1 MKVGILTFHNAPN
14 YGAAFQALGLQ
25 QTLIELGHEPV
36 FLNYTPEYMRGRV
49 SISRGWGF
57 KSGKIDLPHILKKLK
72 GEIRRHKFKIFKNS
86 HLRVSRHLETKNELN
101 DYVKELDAIIV
112 GSDQVWN
119 LNWQQTFDDTYFLGW
134 LSNENKHIKK
144 IAYGA
149 CFGCTSQPDHHLK
162 KAAELLRGFD
172 VVGLRNDINREIV
185 AEKAKKIATIVDP
198 GFFVKNIRTSDEN
211 VFMYFVKP
219 DLASCCLEASR
230 QIQKIVGGDIVHA
243 HSESL
248 ISLPAPDILSYSCMN
263 PLDWFKHLTNSKFV
277 VSESF
282 HGVVFSIANNIPFLS
297 ITTDLRSERI
307 HHLINRYELKG
318 RLIHPDELRNINY
331 AKLIEKPHIK
341 RLGEDIDFSKYFL
354 ADALGG

>member
-14 YGAAFQALGLQ
+14 YGAAYQALGLQ
-25 QTLIELGHEPV
+25 QALIELGHEPV

-49 SISRGWGF
+49 SLSRGWGF
-57 KSGKIDLPHILKKLK
+57 KSGKIDLPHILNKFKS
-72 GEIRRHKFKIFKNS
+72 EIRRQKFKIFKNS

-101 DYVKELDAIIV
+101 DYAKGLDAIIV

-162 KAAELLRGFD
+162 RAAELLLGFD
-172 VVGLRNDINREIV
+172 VIGLRNDINREIV
-185 AEKAKKIATIVDP
+185 SEKAKKIATIVDP
-198 GFFVKNIRTSDEN
+198 GFFVKNERTSEEN
-211 VFMYFVKP
+211 VFMYFVKAE
-219 DLASCCLEASR
+219 LASSCLEASR

-243 HSESL
+243 HSESKV
-248 ISLPAPDILSYSCMN
+248 SLSAPDVLSYSCMN
-263 PLDWFKHLTNSKFV
+263 PIEWFKQLTNSKFV

-297 ITTDLRSERI
+297 ITSDSRSERI
-307 HHLINRYELKG
+307 QYLIERYELEG
-318 RLIHPDELRNINY
+318 RLFHPDEMTNVNY
-331 AKLIEKPHIK
+331 DALIKKPNVSS
-341 RLGEDIDFSKYFL
+341 LADDIAFSKKFL
-354 ADALGG
+354 ADTLAG